1 MKVFFSLLAV
11 AAAVLILTQTQTHA
25 RAADDK
31 PDRTIAITI
40 DDLPA
45 GAANSMTAAEITLM
59 TKQLTD
65 TLRDQKVPVV
75 AFVNERKLY
84 YNWDEVNERIAA
96 LNMWLDAGFELGNH
110 TYAHTSLNGPGGLKA
125 FEDGVIQGEN
135 VTRLLMTQHHQ
146 TLRYFRHPY
155 LDTGRDL
162 KTRRE
167 AEQFLVERGYR
178 IAPVTMDA
186 WDWMFA
192 GIYDDAKKRGDTA
205 LQQQVVKSYIDYT
218 DQVFIYFEKL
228 SRNLWGYEPS
238 QILLMHANNL
248 EAEHIGEV
256 LDLLRKRGYRFI
268 PLGQALSD
276 AVYSLPDDFVAEGR
290 QELQDRTLV
299 TITHSGKKPPL
310 SEPSAPKDM
319 RDRAA
324 ALPHPQP

>member
-1 MKVFFSLLAV
+1 MKVFLSLLTL
-11 AAAVLILTQTQTHA
+11 AAAVFIITQTQTHV

-31 PDRTIAITI
+31 AERSISITI

-45 GAANSMTAAEITLM
+45 GAAQVMSAAEITSM
-59 TKQLTD
+59 TKRLTD
-65 TLRDQKVPVV
+65 TLRDQKIPVV

-84 YNWDEVNERIAA
+84 YKWDEVNERIAA

-110 TYAHTSLNGPGGLKA
+110 TYAHTSLNGGGLKA
-125 FEDGVIQGEN
+125 FEDGVIQGES

-167 AEQFLVERGYR
+167 AEQFLVERGYH

-192 GIYDDAKKRGDTA
+192 GIYDDAKRRGDTA
-205 LQQQVVKSYIDYT
+205 LQAQIVKSYLDYT
-218 DQVFIYFEKL
+218 TEVFTYFEKL
-228 SRNLWGYEPS
+228 SRDLFGYEPS

-256 LDLLRKRGYRFI
+256 LDLLRKRGYKFV
-268 PLGQALSD
+268 PLGAALSD
-276 AVYSLPDDFVAEGR
+276 SVYSLPDTFVAEGGGSWI
-290 QELQDRTLV
+290 EHWA
-299 TITHSGKKPPL
+299 IAMGKPPL
-310 SEPSAPKDM
+310 NEPSAPKDM

>member
-1 MKVFFSLLAV
+1 MKLFFSLLTASLAILV
-11 AAAVLILTQTQTHA
+11 LTQTQTRV
-25 RAADDK
+25 RADGDK

-162 KTRRE
+162 KTRRD
-167 AEQFLVERGYR
+167 AEQFLAERGYR

-228 SRNLWGYEPS
+228 SRNLFGYEPS

-276 AVYSLPDDFVAEGR
+276 AVYSLPDDFVAEGGGSWI
-290 QELQDRTLV
+290 EHWA
-299 TITHSGKKPPL
+299 ITMGKPPL

-324 ALPHPQP
+324 ELPHPQTQP

>member
-1 MKVFFSLLAV
+1 MKLFFSLLTASLAILV
-11 AAAVLILTQTQTHA
+11 LTQTQTHVH
-25 RAADDK
+25 AAEDK

-45 GAANSMTAAEITLM
+45 GAANSMTAAETTSM

-96 LNMWLDAGFELGNH
+96 LNMWLDAGFELGMH

-228 SRNLWGYEPS
+228 SRNSFG
-238 QILLMHANNL
+238 
-248 EAEHIGEV
+248 
-256 LDLLRKRGYRFI
+256 
-268 PLGQALSD
+268 
-276 AVYSLPDDFVAEGR
+276 
-290 QELQDRTLV
+290 DRT
-299 TITHSGKKPPL
+299 
-310 SEPSAPKDM
+310 
-319 RDRAA
+319 
-324 ALPHPQP
+324 QPDFADARQ